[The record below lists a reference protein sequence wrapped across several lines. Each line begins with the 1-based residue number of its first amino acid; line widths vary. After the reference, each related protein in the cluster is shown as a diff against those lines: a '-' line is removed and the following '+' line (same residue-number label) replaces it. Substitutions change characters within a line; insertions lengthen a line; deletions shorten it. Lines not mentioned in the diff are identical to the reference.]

1 MKPKFTTEFLEAV
14 VREAAEELT
23 LRAEEAGA
31 WCTFID
37 TKALVTQKAGSHHSW
52 HAICQATFL
61 GRRRSGME
69 DHVLQLQGAA
79 QSGEK
84 ARNPE
89 TTRRPRCLRSLKVL
103 ISTIWAVCTA
113 SQLCVP
119 STVGPLGNPLEEP
132 NVCMEQQLRISSA
145 GRSEA

>member
-52 HAICQATFL
+52 HAICQATFQ

-69 DHVLQLQGAA
+69 DHVQQLQGAA

-84 ARNPE
+84 QE
-89 TTRRPRCLRSLKVL
+89 ILRPQEGQGAFGL
-103 ISTIWAVCTA
+103 
-113 SQLCVP
+113 
-119 STVGPLGNPLEEP
+119 
-132 NVCMEQQLRISSA
+132 
-145 GRSEA
+145 

>member
-37 TKALVTQKAGSHHSW
+37 TKACWTQKHWGHKKLG
-52 HAICQATFL
+52 ATTRGTPSARL
-61 GRRRSGME
+61 LSKGVEGSGME
-69 DHVLQLQGAA
+69 DHVQQLQGAA

-84 ARNPE
+84 QEILRQREGQGAF
-89 TTRRPRCLRSLKVL
+89 CL
-103 ISTIWAVCTA
+103 
-113 SQLCVP
+113 
-119 STVGPLGNPLEEP
+119 
-132 NVCMEQQLRISSA
+132 
-145 GRSEA
+145 